1 MSMSISLQKSST
13 KTNIKH
19 NNRTMSE
26 KEQERNPHIDQSRS
40 HENKYLVQED
50 LKELYEREF
59 GGALEKYNAKQ
70 KRNDRKIKDYY
81 KHVQS
86 SKKTSLQ
93 QEMIIQVGDKD
104 DFSNNEKRELANEV
118 LQDWFKEFEE
128 VSATT
133 TATAQ
138 QQSEIE
144 LKQYALQLQNALK
157 QMGTTMQIIANQKE
171 EISELRKHIAVM
183 ENKQQEYINT
193 KLDERD
199 QKLIESIKEI
209 QETKKQL
216 AATQQKKWWQFRK

>member
-1 MSMSISLQKSST
+1 MAQI
-13 KTNIKH
+13 
-19 NNRTMSE
+19 
-26 KEQERNPHIDQSRS
+26 
-40 HENKYLVQED
+40 
-50 LKELYEREF
+50 
-59 GGALEKYNAKQ
+59 AKQ
-70 KRNDRKIKDYY
+70 LNLAESTARFYRDRFEDFIPSIGEGRKKRYKPETIEVLRFIAEGYNRNLTAMDIKDGLSR
-81 KHVQS
+81 VVARN
-86 SKKTSLQ
+86 
-93 QEMIIQVGDKD
+93 I
-104 DFSNNEKRELANEV
+104 
-118 LQDWFKEFEE
+118 EFEE

-216 AATQQKKWWQFRK
+216 AATQQNKWWQFRK

>member
-1 MSMSISLQKSST
+1 MNKNRHELKAFLKSISKVFITFPKNQEGFNLDKQLL
-13 KTNIKH
+13 
-19 NNRTMSE
+19 TMA
-26 KEQERNPHIDQSRS
+26 QI
-40 HENKYLVQED
+40 
-50 LKELYEREF
+50 
-59 GGALEKYNAKQ
+59 AKQ
-70 KRNDRKIKDYY
+70 LNLAESTARFYRDRFEDFIPSIGEGRKKRYKPETIEVLRFIAEGYNRNLTAMDIKDGLSR
-81 KHVQS
+81 VVARN
-86 SKKTSLQ
+86 
-93 QEMIIQVGDKD
+93 I
-104 DFSNNEKRELANEV
+104 
-118 LQDWFKEFEE
+118 EFEE
-128 VSATT
+128 VTATT

>member
-1 MSMSISLQKSST
+1 MDKQLL
-13 KTNIKH
+13 
-19 NNRTMSE
+19 TMA
-26 KEQERNPHIDQSRS
+26 QI
-40 HENKYLVQED
+40 
-50 LKELYEREF
+50 
-59 GGALEKYNAKQ
+59 AKQ
-70 KRNDRKIKDYY
+70 LNLAESTARFYRDRFEDFIPSIGEGRKKRYKPETIEVLRFIAEGYNRNLTAMDIKDGLSR
-81 KHVQS
+81 VVARN
-86 SKKTSLQ
+86 
-93 QEMIIQVGDKD
+93 I
-104 DFSNNEKRELANEV
+104 
-118 LQDWFKEFEE
+118 EFEE

-144 LKQYALQLQNALK
+144 LKQYALQLQIALK

-183 ENKQQEYINT
+183 ENRQQEYINT